1 MQISAV
7 IITKNEERNIRR
19 CLESVQSVVDEI
31 VVVDSLST
39 DKTEEICNEFNVK
52 FVKQQWLGYSEQKNL
67 ANNLATNDWILSIDA
82 DEELSEELKKSIL
95 ELKDKDI
102 PDDNVFS
109 MNRLT
114 NYCGHWIRH
123 CGWYPDRKIRIW
135 NRTIGKWQGEIHEII
150 DFTKDIKETV
160 LKGDLLHY
168 SFATVQS
175 FEHQQFKFAKMRG
188 EHYFQKGKKHASFFM
203 AVSPTYCFIQHYIF
217 HLGFLDGKDGY
228 HICRIAAKATKFK
241 YQTLKELINNNLQTK
256 I

>member
-7 IITKNEERNIRR
+7 IISHNEERNIRR
-19 CLESVQSVVDEI
+19 CLESVQSVADEI
-31 VVVDSLST
+31 VVVDSLSE

-95 ELKDKDI
+95 ELKNNNI
-102 PDDNVFS
+102 SDDNVFS

-135 NRTIGKWQGEIHEII
+135 NRNVGMWKGEI
-150 DFTKDIKETV
+150 
-160 LKGDLLHY
+160 
-168 SFATVQS
+168 
-175 FEHQQFKFAKMRG
+175 
-188 EHYFQKGKKHASFFM
+188 
-203 AVSPTYCFIQHYIF
+203 
-217 HLGFLDGKDGY
+217 
-228 HICRIAAKATKFK
+228 
-241 YQTLKELINNNLQTK
+241 QTGRNFPFSLPPPAC
-256 I
+256 

>member
-7 IITKNEERNIRR
+7 IISHNEERNIRR
-19 CLESVQSVVDEI
+19 CLNSVQGVADEI
-31 VVVDSLST
+31 VVVDSLSD

-82 DEELSEELKKSIL
+82 DEELSEELKKSII
-95 ELKDKDI
+95 ELKDKNI
-102 PDDNVFS
+102 SDDNVFS

-135 NRTIGKWQGEIHEII
+135 NRNVGMWKGEIHETIE
-150 DFTKDIKETV
+150 FLTEIKETV

-168 SFATVQS
+168 SFVTSQDY
-175 FEHQQFKFAKMRG
+175 ENQQFKFAKMRG
-188 EHYFQKGKKHASFFM
+188 QHYFMKGKKHASFYM
-203 AVSPTYCFIQHYIF
+203 VVSPIFSFIQHYF
-217 HLGFLDGKDGY
+217 FQLGFLDGKDGF
-228 HICRIAAKATKFK
+228 HICRITAKSTKLK
-241 YQTLKELINNNLQTK
+241 YRTLKELTDKKL
-256 I
+256 